1 MTRRPAQLALA
12 GVLLLAGVLY
22 LHRLGD
28 APINISTFEARFAVQ
43 AHAIAST
50 GRDLHG
56 NRMPLFFLIADPLIA
71 NHSSVAW
78 WQPDLFYL
86 MAGVFTFMP
95 VSEGAARLPIACL
108 AVLNIWLVAAVARRM
123 FANPWY
129 GVAAALLLTLT
140 PAHFIMGRM
149 ATDYFLPLAFA
160 LAWLLCVLECQRSNS
175 QWIAVTTGLVLG
187 LGLYSYI
194 TSWLVMPLYL
204 LMTYV
209 VLWRAGKSLRFNAV
223 LTLGFALPLLPVAA
237 WVWSHPSMPRDV
249 FTNYHVSTSLR
260 IAERASLYWDY
271 FNPSYLFF
279 SGGSNLMWATRQAG
293 VFPLAVAVLLPCGLW
308 SIWTRQ
314 SSMVSRLC
322 LAGFLLAPLPIVAA
336 LPEAPQYATARHL
349 LAVPFGVLISIA
361 GLEWLTNKGK
371 RAGRILAALVLLT
384 VPIQFTGFARDY
396 FTDYR
401 LRSSFWSDS
410 MNMRGVVASVSAL
423 DAEAVAPAVFL
434 NDQDLGE
441 DKVVKWLFYL
451 RATNRGDLWERTRYF
466 SQDRTSAAAIVPGSL
481 LVVGANSRLLN
492 GLTAAGEWS
501 VAAAVNDVAG
511 TPAATIL
518 RRR

>member
-1 MTRRPAQLALA
+1 MTHLPARLALA
-12 GVLLLAGVLY
+12 GILLLGGMLHLY
-22 LHRLGD
+22 RLGD
-28 APINISTFEARFAVQ
+28 APINISTDEARFAVQ

-56 NRMPLFFLIADPLIA
+56 NRTPLFFLIADPLIA

-86 MAGVFTFMP
+86 MAGVFRLVP
-95 VSEGAARLPIACL
+95 VSEAAARLPIAGV
-108 AVLNIWLVAAVARRM
+108 AILNIWLIYAVARRL
-123 FANPWY
+123 FANAWY

-160 LAWLLCVLECQRSNS
+160 LAWLLCVLECQRSS
-175 QWIAVTTGLVLG
+175 SAWPAVATGLVLG

-209 VLWRAGKSLRFNAV
+209 VMWRAGKSLRLNAV
-223 LTLGFALPLLPVAA
+223 LTLGFALPLLPVVA
-237 WVWSHPSMPRDV
+237 WVWSNPSMPRDV
-249 FTNYHVSTSLR
+249 FTNYHVSTSVRL
-260 IAERASLYWDY
+260 AERASLYWDY

-308 SIWTRQ
+308 NIGAKQ
-314 SSMVSRLC
+314 SSLVSRLC
-322 LAGFLLAPLPIVAA
+322 LAGFLLAPLPIVVA

-349 LAVPFGVLISIA
+349 LAVPFGVLISMA
-361 GLEWLTNKGK
+361 GFEWLTHRGK
-371 RAGRILAALVLLT
+371 RAGRILAALLLLT
-384 VPIQFTGFARDY
+384 VPIQFAGFARDY

-401 LRSSFWSDS
+401 VRSSFWSDS
-410 MNMRGVVASVSAL
+410 LNMREVVARVSAL
-423 DAEAVAPAVFL
+423 DAAAMAPAVFL
-434 NDQDLGE
+434 SDQDLGE

-451 RATNRGDLWERTRYF
+451 RATDRGDLWERTRYF
-466 SQDRTSAAAIVPGSL
+466 SEDRTSAAAVVSGSL
-481 LVVGANSRLLN
+481 LVVGSNSRLMA

-501 VAAAVNDVAG
+501 VAAVVDDVAG